1 MCAQKEIKG
10 LDMKTIH
17 AKIYDIG
24 FQVVTLISLQPN
36 GVHVTL
42 ELVDLIEFKV

>member
-1 MCAQKEIKG
+1 MI
-10 LDMKTIH
+10 L
-17 AKIYDIG
+17 G
-24 FQVVTLISLQPN
+24 FKMLILISLQPN